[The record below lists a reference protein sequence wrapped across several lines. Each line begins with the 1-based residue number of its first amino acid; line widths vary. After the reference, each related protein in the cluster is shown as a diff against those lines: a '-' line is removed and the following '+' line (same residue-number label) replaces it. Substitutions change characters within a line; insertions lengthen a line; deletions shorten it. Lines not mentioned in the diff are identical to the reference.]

1 MHAIQ
6 VIQETGQPRLVW
18 QETEDPAFGP
28 DEVLVDIY
36 ATALNR
42 ADLSQAEGN
51 YPPPPGAPD
60 ILGLE
65 MAGVIAKVG
74 EDVAGWR
81 PGDAVCALLAGGGY
95 AERVAVHQDMLMP
108 IPDGWSFVEAGAMP
122 EVFLTAFVNIFMEA
136 SFQPGETVL
145 IHGGGSG
152 VGTAAIQL
160 VKQAGGRVITTA
172 GKPDKVQICQ
182 DLGADLAINYNERD
196 FVEAAKAFT
205 SGQGVDIILDM
216 VGAAYLQRNIELL
229 KVRGRLVFIA
239 TLGGTAGEIQIGQL
253 MRKRARLIGSVLR
266 SRPLAEKVEIV
277 QRFRAQ
283 FWRSLREGAIKPVIG
298 QVFPV
303 QAAQE
308 AHESMRSYEN
318 VGKIALIVQQ
328 PEER

>member
-6 VIQETGQPRLVW
+6 VIHENGKPRLVW

-28 DEVLVDIY
+28 DEVLVNIH

-51 YPPPPGAPD
+51 YPPPPGAPN

-65 MAGVIAKVG
+65 MAGVITDVG
-74 EDVAGWR
+74 EDVAGWY

-95 AERVAVHQDMLMP
+95 AEQVAVPQDLLMP
-108 IPDGWSFVEAGAMP
+108 IPDGWSLEEAGAMP

-136 SFQPGETVL
+136 GFQPGETVL

-160 VKQAGGRVITTA
+160 VKQAGGKVITTA
-172 GKPDKVQICQ
+172 GKPEKVQICR
-182 DLGADLAINYNERD
+182 DLGADLAINYNEEG

-205 SGQGVDIILDM
+205 DGQGVDIILDM
-216 VGAAYLQRNIELL
+216 VGADYLQRNMELL

-239 TLGGTAGEIQIGQL
+239 TLSGAVGEINIGQL

-266 SRPLAEKVEIV
+266 SRSLAEKVEIV
-277 QRFRAQ
+277 QRFRSE
-283 FWRSLREGAIKPVIG
+283 FWRNLRNGEIKPVID

-303 QAAQE
+303 QSAQE

-318 VGKIALIVQQ
+318 VGKIVLAVNKL
-328 PEER
+328 